1 MTIEVHELTLDRRD
15 LLAADAIVRAE
26 AERQYNPDDPPA
38 PVDELAAE
46 LAGRT
51 SQKYVRA
58 WLATV
63 DGEPAGDVWFELETS
78 TENGHIA
85 DADGPVV
92 RAGFPGEE
100 VADALLCVALD
111 VLGADGRTSLLAW
124 APALDDGV
132 RGARA
137 RRLGL
142 DVGIE
147 ERCSRLRMGDLDVGL
162 VDRWIAEGAART
174 DGYRLVRI
182 GARCPDE
189 LVAAYLEA
197 TAAMDDMPTDS
208 LEWKVARTDE
218 ELLRTREDDW
228 QHKGLT
234 VVRCLAVAPDG
245 RGAGM
250 TELFVNGHRPVLA
263 HQGDTGV
270 AAGHRGRGLGRWLK
284 AENLRFAQELSPG
297 FEVVETYNAQSNPW
311 MLDINVAM
319 GFRPHVIW
327 RGYQGDLAAA
337 RAVVG
342 AGV

>member
-1 MTIEVHELTLDRRD
+1 MTIEVHELTVDRRD
-15 LLAADAIVRAE
+15 LLAADAVVRAE

-46 LAGRT
+46 LAGRN

-63 DGEPAGDVWFELETS
+63 DGVPAGDVWFELET
-78 TENGHIA
+78 TEENGHIA

-100 VADALLCVALD
+100 VADALLRVALHP
-111 VLGADGRTSLLAW
+111 LRSDGRTSLLVW
-124 APALDDGV
+124 APALDDDV
-132 RGARA
+132 REARA

-142 DVGIE
+142 GLGIE
-147 ERCSRLRMGDLDVGL
+147 ERCSRLRMPDLDDGL
-162 VDRWIAEGAART
+162 VDRWIAEGNART
-174 DGYRLVRI
+174 DGYRIVRI

-189 LVAAYLEA
+189 LVGAYLEA
-197 TAAMDDMPTDS
+197 TVAMDDMPTDA
-208 LEWKVARTDE
+208 LEWKVAPTDE
-218 ELLRTREDDW
+218 ELLRTNEDDW
-228 QHKGLT
+228 QRKGFT
-234 VVRCLAVAPDG
+234 VVRCLALAPDG

-250 TELFVNGHRPVLA
+250 TQLFVNGHRPVLA

-270 AAGHRGRGLGRWLK
+270 AAAHRGRGLGRWLK
-284 AENLRFAQELSPG
+284 AENLRFAQELAPG

-319 GFRPHVIW
+319 GFRPHVVW
-327 RGYQGDLAAA
+327 RGYQGDLDSARAAA
-337 RAVVG
+337 G
-342 AGV
+342 AIG